1 MCMFVV
7 PFSPAPRGAT
17 LPKVPTMP
25 SPFHQIES
33 AFRSAISGAL
43 GIDADPVVTPSQNEK
58 FGDYQSNAAMGLV
71 RTLSDHTGTK
81 QNPRQIAEQIKSAVT
96 PLLAEVADEITIA
109 GPGFINVRLKPAWLS
124 RQLSQMAADAS
135 LGIERA
141 DQPMRIVV
149 DYSAPNVAKEMHVGH
164 LRTTIIGDCFVRVL
178 EALGHHPEP
187 QNHLG
192 DWGTQFGMLIT
203 YLADHVTGIS
213 SSDPNIS
220 ATSFGVEGDQS
231 KRTLFIKDMEQFY
244 REAKAKFDADPAFAA
259 RSREA
264 VVRLQAGG
272 VQEITYWREIVDTTR
287 RYIDQVYRRLSVR
300 LTPEHECGESFYN
313 PFLPAVV
320 AELLEKRIA
329 EISDGAA
336 IVRVPGYEAPLII
349 RKSDGGYGYATTDLA
364 AVRYRARELHANRC
378 IYVVGLPQSEH
389 FAKVF
394 WAAKQ
399 AGWATD
405 VSLEHAGF
413 GSVLGP
419 DGKIFRTRA
428 GGTVKLAE
436 LLDEAVE
443 RARALVDAKSP
454 DLPDAERAEI
464 ARAVGIGAV
473 KYFDLARDRVGDY
486 IFSFDAML
494 SMDGNT
500 APYLQYAHARIRSIF
515 RRVQDET
522 GDATIGETHVV
533 EPAEIALAKHLLRFG
548 DTVAGVARDL
558 KPHVLCTYLYD
569 LATAFSRFYESC
581 PVLKSDPPTRAQ
593 RLALCDLT
601 ARTLSTGLALL
612 GIETPQRM

>member
-1 MCMFVV
+1 
-7 PFSPAPRGAT
+7 
-17 LPKVPTMP
+17 MP
-25 SPFHQIES
+25 SPSQQIES
-33 AFRSAISGAL
+33 AFRSAISSAL
-43 GIDADPVVTPSQNEK
+43 GIDADPVVTPAQNEK

-71 RTLSDHTGTK
+71 RTLSERTGTK
-81 QNPRQIAEQIKSAVT
+81 HNPRQIAEQIKTAVA
-96 PLLAEVADEITIA
+96 PILADIADEITIA

-124 RQLSQMAADAS
+124 TQLSQMSADAT
-135 LGIERA
+135 LGIDRA

-164 LRTTIIGDCFVRVL
+164 LRTTIIGDSFCRMFQ
-178 EALGHHPEP
+178 AQGHTAIR
-187 QNHLG
+187 QNHIG
-192 DWGTQFGMLIT
+192 DWGTQFGMLIAHLVSVGGSAASQ
-203 YLADHVTGIS
+203 LADL
-213 SSDPNIS
+213 
-220 ATSFGVEGDQS
+220 EG
-231 KRTLFIKDMEQFY
+231 FY
-244 REAKAKFDADPAFAA
+244 RDAKKRFDDDPAFAA
-259 RSREA
+259 EA
-264 VVRLQAGG
+264 RQRVVRLQAGAAEESNLWRQICDVTRAYIATIYQKLG
-272 VQEITYWREIVDTTR
+272 V
-287 RYIDQVYRRLSVR
+287 L
-300 LTPEHECGESFYN
+300 LTPADECGESFYN
-313 PFLPAVV
+313 PFLPSVV
-320 AELLEKRIA
+320 AELLEKQIA

-364 AVRYRARELHANRC
+364 AVRYRAGELHANRC

-436 LLDEAVE
+436 LLDEAVD
-443 RARALVDAKSP
+443 RARALVDTKSP
-454 DLPDAERAEI
+454 DLPDAERAQI

-515 RRVQDET
+515 RRVHDET
-522 GDATIGETHVV
+522 GDATIGDLNVV

-548 DTVAGVARDL
+548 DTVASVARDL

-569 LATAFSRFYESC
+569 LATAFSRFYENC

-612 GIETPQRM
+612 GIETPERM

>member
-1 MCMFVV
+1 
-7 PFSPAPRGAT
+7 
-17 LPKVPTMP
+17 
-25 SPFHQIES
+25 
-33 AFRSAISGAL
+33 
-43 GIDADPVVTPSQNEK
+43 
-58 FGDYQSNAAMGLV
+58 
-71 RTLSDHTGTK
+71 
-81 QNPRQIAEQIKSAVT
+81 
-96 PLLAEVADEITIA
+96 
-109 GPGFINVRLKPAWLS
+109 
-124 RQLSQMAADAS
+124 
-135 LGIERA
+135 
-141 DQPMRIVV
+141 
-149 DYSAPNVAKEMHVGH
+149 
-164 LRTTIIGDCFVRVL
+164 
-178 EALGHHPEP
+178 
-187 QNHLG
+187 
-192 DWGTQFGMLIT
+192 
-203 YLADHVTGIS
+203 
-213 SSDPNIS
+213 
-220 ATSFGVEGDQS
+220 
-231 KRTLFIKDMEQFY
+231 
-244 REAKAKFDADPAFAA
+244 
-259 RSREA
+259 
-264 VVRLQAGG
+264 
-272 VQEITYWREIVDTTR
+272 
-287 RYIDQVYRRLSVR
+287 
-300 LTPEHECGESFYN
+300 
-313 PFLPAVV
+313 
-320 AELLEKRIA
+320 
-329 EISDGAA
+329 
-336 IVRVPGYEAPLII
+336 
-349 RKSDGGYGYATTDLA
+349 
-364 AVRYRARELHANRC
+364 
-378 IYVVGLPQSEH
+378 
-389 FAKVF
+389 
-394 WAAKQ
+394 
-399 AGWATD
+399 
-405 VSLEHAGF
+405 EHAGF